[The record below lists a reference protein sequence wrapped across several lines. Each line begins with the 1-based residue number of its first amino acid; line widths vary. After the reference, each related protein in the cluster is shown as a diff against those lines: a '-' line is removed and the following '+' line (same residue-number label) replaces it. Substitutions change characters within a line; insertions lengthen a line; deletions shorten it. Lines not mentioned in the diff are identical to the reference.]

1 MDKVVDQS
9 NPLYLA
15 ETQAST
21 LLRVINNMSKSTNHN
36 FYSVEDKL
44 ITQLFIPKPKGY
56 FGLHYYTIN
65 PVNNEKTLQL
75 LPKFLDSEIYSL
87 ILNFAKYFATI
98 RSKLFCLQLDIEAL
112 NENLT
117 NFSLPIYLQHKNSQ
131 ALKNCD
137 DDMEKSD
144 LINFIISKEKTKI
157 SAQIDGLRAELND
170 TELLKFWTD
179 KIQNIRNCLIHT
191 NNSDL
196 DIIYKCALFKY
207 EITSTQFE
215 SKVKKDRESKKLK
228 KTKFNEEKAKK
239 ELERD
244 SPAIISKAMFEKTL
258 KELDQLKLQISKKD
272 REPSKMKSSG
282 QKKKKTTI
290 QSKEK
295 RSENSK
301 PKKSG
306 STKKAK

>member
-1 MDKVVDQS
+1 MDNLGDQS

-21 LLRVINNMSKSTNHN
+21 LLRVLNNMSKSTNHH
-36 FYSVEDKL
+36 FFSVEDKL
-44 ITQLFIPKPKGY
+44 INQLFIPKPKGY
-56 FGLHYYTIN
+56 FALHYYTSN

-75 LPKFLDSEIYSL
+75 LPKFLDSEIYFL
-87 ILNFAKYFATI
+87 IQNFAKNFATI
-98 RSKLFCLQLDIEAL
+98 RSKLLCLQLDIEAL
-112 NENLT
+112 NDNLA
-117 NFSLPIYLQHKNSQ
+117 NFSLPIHLQHKNSQ

-144 LINFIISKEKTKI
+144 LINFIITKEKTKI
-157 SAQIDGLRAELND
+157 SAQIEGLRAELND
-170 TELLKFWTD
+170 TEILKFWTD
-179 KIQNIRNCLIHT
+179 KIQNIRNHLIHT
-191 NNSDL
+191 NTSDL
-196 DIIYKCALFKY
+196 DIVYKCALFKY
-207 EITSTQFE
+207 ETTAIHYE
-215 SKVKKDRESKKLK
+215 SKVKKDRESKLLK

-258 KELDQLKLQISKKD
+258 KELDQLKLQITKKD
-272 REPSKMKSSG
+272 KEPSKMKSSG

-295 RSENSK
+295 QSGNSK
-301 PKKSG
+301 TKKSG